1 MNSPEQLSAQQF
13 ADALQNLTYQITDK
27 QWEMLCAHYHAPNR
41 SVTARQLAKEV
52 GFLNYGGVNLQYG
65 RLGALLG
72 SVLGF
77 EKRNSSM
84 LATFIKPEETDN
96 SEWLWVMLP
105 ALAEA
110 MELVRRAGPAKNS
123 PKQEVDRF
131 PVGQGRD
138 MSIRELDSLS
148 DKLPWVIPNV
158 FIMPPHEYV
167 VEKNLGTEE
176 EREAFAALSGA
187 CAHHPKRWKAFFRA
201 YKAKNSYIE
210 IGEYR
215 YWYSQIG
222 GARMMN
228 RSYREL
234 EIENIRGGE
243 GDRAVKNWTGCTY
256 AWRREYGVESENLHR
271 YCNLIVVDAGASATE
286 FTIVRYAAL
295 VLRNAVTCWERW
307 EKIDEVS
314 EEVESSV
321 RNALDGIEALKGI
334 KPANSKQVS
343 CFDEEMLLKATWM
356 SHKGMDFSRVAT
368 DLRWFSTA
376 PRLEVER
383 VFALS
388 KGRHYLVQLN
398 VPPK

>member
-1 MNSPEQLSAQQF
+1 MNSPEQLSAPQF
-13 ADALQNLTYQITDK
+13 AGALQKLTDQITGK

-52 GFLNYGGVNLQYG
+52 GFKNYGGVNLQYG
-65 RLGALLG
+65 RLGSLLG

-77 EKRNSSM
+77 EKHNSSM
-84 LATFIKPEETDN
+84 LATFIKPEDTDN

-110 MELVRRAGPAKNS
+110 LELIRRVEAAENS
-123 PKQEVDRF
+123 PKQEADHSL
-131 PVGQGRD
+131 VGQGRD
-138 MSIRELDSLS
+138 LSIEELDSLS
-148 DKLPWVIPNV
+148 AKLHWVIPNV

-176 EREAFAALSGA
+176 ELRAFTALSDA
-187 CAHHPKRWKAFFRA
+187 CAHHPERWKAFFRA

-228 RSYREL
+228 RSYREH

-271 YCNLIVVDAGASATE
+271 YCNLIVVDTGASGTE
-286 FTIVRYAAL
+286 FTIIRYAAL
-295 VLRNAVTCWERW
+295 VLRNAVSCWERW
-307 EKIDEVS
+307 EKIDDAG
-314 EEVESSV
+314 EEIENSIRKVF
-321 RNALDGIEALKGI
+321 DGIEAVDGI

-343 CFDEEMLLKATWM
+343 CSDKEMLLKAIWM
-356 SHKGMDFSRVAT
+356 THKGMDFSRVAT

-388 KGRHYLVQLN
+388 RERHYVIQLN
-398 VPPK
+398 VPPA

>member
-1 MNSPEQLSAQQF
+1 MNSPEQLTAQQF
-13 ADALQNLTYQITDK
+13 ADALLKLTDRITDK
-27 QWEMLCAHYHAPNR
+27 QWEMLCAHYQAPNR
-41 SVTARQLAKEV
+41 SITARQLAKAV
-52 GFLNYGGVNLQYG
+52 GFQNYGGVNLQYG

-110 MELVRRAGPAKNS
+110 LEFIRRVGPTENS
-123 PKQEVDRF
+123 RKQEAGH
-131 PVGQGRD
+131 PLVGQGRD
-138 MSIRELDSLS
+138 LSIEELDSLS
-148 DKLPWVIPNV
+148 GKLPWVIPNV

-167 VEKNLGTEE
+167 VEKNLGAEE
-176 EREAFAALSGA
+176 ELRAFAALSDA
-187 CAHHPKRWKAFFRA
+187 CAHHPQRWKAFFRA

-243 GDRAVKNWTGCTY
+243 GDRAVKNWSGCTY

-271 YCNLIVVDAGASATE
+271 YCNLIVVDAGASGTE
-286 FTIVRYAAL
+286 FTMIRYAAL
-295 VLRNAVTCWERW
+295 VLRNAVSCWERW
-307 EKIDEVS
+307 EKIDDAG
-314 EEVESSV
+314 EEIENRI
-321 RNALDGIEALKGI
+321 RNVFDGIEAVEGV

-343 CFDEEMLLKATWM
+343 CTDQEMLLKAIWM
-356 SHKGMDFSRVAT
+356 THKGMDFSRVAT
-368 DLRWFSTA
+368 DLRWFSTT

-388 KGRHYLVQLN
+388 REGHYLVQLN
-398 VPPK
+398 VPPT

>member
-1 MNSPEQLSAQQF
+1 MNSPEQLNAQQF
-13 ADALQNLTYQITDK
+13 ADALQKLTDQITDK

-52 GFLNYGGVNLQYG
+52 GFQNYGGVNLQYG

-72 SVLGF
+72 SVLGL

-110 MELVRRAGPAKNS
+110 LELIRRVGVAETS

-131 PVGQGRD
+131 PDGQGRD
-138 MSIRELDSLS
+138 LSIGELDSLAG
-148 DKLPWVIPNV
+148 KLPWVIPNV

-167 VEKNLGTEE
+167 VEKNLETEAE
-176 EREAFAALSGA
+176 LKAFAALSDA

-228 RSYREL
+228 RSYREH
-234 EIENIRGGE
+234 ETENIRGGE

-256 AWRREYGVESENLHR
+256 AWRREYGLESENLHR
-271 YCNLIVVDAGASATE
+271 YCNLIVVNSDASDTE
-286 FTIVRYAAL
+286 FAVIRYAPLA
-295 VLRNAVTCWERW
+295 LRNEVMCWERW
-307 EKIDEVS
+307 EKINEAS
-314 EEVESSV
+314 EETESRIRKV
-321 RNALDGIEALKGI
+321 FDGIKAVEGI
-334 KPANSKQVS
+334 KPAYSKQVS
-343 CFDEEMLLKATWM
+343 CSDEEMLLKAIWM
-356 SHKGMDFSRVAT
+356 SQKDMEISRVAT

-383 VFALS
+383 VFSLS
-388 KGRHYLVQLN
+388 KEQHYLVQLN
-398 VPPK
+398 VPPV

>member
-13 ADALQNLTYQITDK
+13 ADALQKLNDRITDK
-27 QWEMLCAHYHAPNR
+27 QWELLCAHYQAPNR

-52 GFLNYGGVNLQYG
+52 GFQNYGGVNLQYG

-72 SVLGF
+72 SVLGL

-84 LATFIKPEETDN
+84 LATFIKPEESDN

-110 MELVRRAGPAKNS
+110 LELIRRVEPAKHS
-123 PKQEVDRF
+123 PKQEVDRS
-131 PVGQGRD
+131 PAGQGRD
-138 MSIRELDSLS
+138 LSIEDLDSLS
-148 DKLPWVIPNV
+148 VELPWVIPKV

-176 EREAFAALSGA
+176 ELKAFAALSDA

-228 RSYREL
+228 RSYREH

-243 GDRAVKNWTGCTY
+243 GDQAVKNWTGCTY
-256 AWRREYGVESENLHR
+256 AWKRAYGVESENLHR
-271 YCNLIVVDAGASATE
+271 YCNLIVVDAAASGTE
-286 FTIVRYAAL
+286 FAITRYAAL
-295 VLRNAVTCWERW
+295 VLRNDVMCWERW
-307 EKIDEVS
+307 EKIDEAG
-314 EEVESSV
+314 EETESRIRKV
-321 RNALDGIEALKGI
+321 FDGIEAVEGNK
-334 KPANSKQVS
+334 AAYSKQVS
-343 CFDEEMLLKATWM
+343 CSDEEMLLKAIWM
-356 SHKGMDFSRVAT
+356 SQKDMEISRVAT

-376 PRLEVER
+376 PRLDVEH
-383 VFALS
+383 VFSLS
-388 KGRHYLVQLN
+388 MAQHYLVQLN
-398 VPPK
+398 VPSV